1 MTPHLLT
8 CHPRPP
14 TISPMTL
21 VIGVDEAG
29 YGPNLGPLV
38 IGLSAWRVAEGEK
51 GVRNRFQVCSSDTR
65 ASGKTVPD
73 TFFSFN
79 LYRLLRRYVTPTPDG
94 VRVAIADSKV
104 LYKPGGGL
112 DLLAQGVHAV
122 DPDARRHFEEQ
133 RAGQVDLDCEAMA
146 PSTTPRCRLG
156 ERARPLPLAARMIFP
171 AEFNRLVDQHGT
183 KGTLLSH
190 ATLGLVRDAIG
201 KQEACRVRVTC
212 DKHGG
217 RNRYGELLATFF
229 PAATIEP
236 LVESREVSRYRLL
249 DDART
254 IEFVFRAKGEALLET
269 ALASMT
275 AKYLREL
282 AMQAFNRFWQRH
294 IPDLKPTAGYPNDA
308 RRFYEA
314 IEPVC
319 RKLGLAEE
327 QVWRGR

>member
-1 MTPHLLT
+1 
-8 CHPRPP
+8 
-14 TISPMTL
+14 MTL

-38 IGLSAWRVAEGEK
+38 IGLSAWRVGPPRPRRSRPLLELPGVASDSSAE
-51 GVRNRFQVCSSDTR
+51 VSSTG
-65 ASGKTVPD
+65 ANIAVAQGPPKVELAKI
-73 TFFSFN
+73 N
-79 LYRLLRRYVTPTPDG
+79 LYRLLRRYVTSVPDG
-94 VRVAIADSKV
+94 VRLAIADSKL

-112 DLLAQGVHAV
+112 DLLAEGVLAV
-122 DPDARRHFEEQ
+122 DPDARRHFDEQ
-133 RAGQVDLDCEAMA
+133 RAGQMDLDCDELA
-146 PSTTPRCRLG
+146 PATTLRCQLG

-171 AEFNRLVDQHGT
+171 AEFNRLVIEHGT

-190 ATLGLVRDAIG
+190 ATLGLVRDLVGNQQA
-201 KQEACRVRVTC
+201 RHVRVTC

-217 RNRYGELLATFF
+217 RNHYGELLATFF

-236 LVESREVSRYRLL
+236 LIESRKVSRYRLF
-249 DDART
+249 DEGRT
-254 IEFVFRAKGEALLET
+254 IELAFRAKGEASLET

-282 AMQAFNRFWQRH
+282 AMQAFNRFWQRQ

-308 RRFYEA
+308 RRFFESIKPA
-314 IEPVC
+314 C
-319 RKLGLAEE
+319 RELGLAEE